1 MLRRPTHDYTY
12 GGQLWF
18 KFLIAV
24 GAVPE
29 RAVNAANLVIE
40 FRSEHKEHRG
50 LDAATRERTSQRL
63 VRRAARAST
72 PGEGEGAEL
81 PRQMRRRW

>member
-1 MLRRPTHDYTY
+1 MLRVRTRLGFPSAFAGCDFITHCLCETVM
-12 GGQLWF
+12 GF
-18 KFLIAV
+18 S
-24 GAVPE
+24 
-29 RAVNAANLVIE
+29 ANLVIE
-40 FRSEHKEHRG
+40 FRWEHKEHRG

-63 VRRAARAST
+63 VRRAVRAPT

>member
-12 GGQLWF
+12 GGQLWS

-40 FRSEHKEHRG
+40 FRTEHTG
-50 LDAATRERTSQRL
+50 
-63 VRRAARAST
+63 
-72 PGEGEGAEL
+72 G
-81 PRQMRRRW
+81 